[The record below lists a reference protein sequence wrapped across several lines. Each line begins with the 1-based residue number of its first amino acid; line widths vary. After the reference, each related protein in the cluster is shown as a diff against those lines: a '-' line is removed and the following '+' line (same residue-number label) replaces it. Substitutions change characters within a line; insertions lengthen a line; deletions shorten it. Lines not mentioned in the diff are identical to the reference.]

1 MHFPL
6 VIMQSSTSGVFKTL
20 GDQARRNPDR
30 LFLDAP
36 SIFKKLEMGR
46 YAFPFVC
53 IVLLSKKNLLE
64 IISRMC
70 CAAAYMLSNL

>member
-6 VIMQSSTSGVFKTL
+6 FIMQSSTSGVFKTL
-20 GDQARRNPDR
+20 GDQARHNPDR
-30 LFLDAP
+30 LFLDFP

-53 IVLLSKKNLLE
+53 IILSSKNNSLE
-64 IISRMC
+64 IKQDARC
-70 CAAAYMLSNL
+70 